1 MTIARSKLVDLGAIR
16 LYHCLSRCV
25 LRTFLFRE
33 ADESNTG
40 ERKAWPVNG
49 RRKRLSN
56 VGSNTIRRERRLVT
70 SAFLRDKFIE
80 FGMAKKQRM
89 RGYEWSM
96 LAQHDRTLL
105 GDVLQAF
112 E

>member
-1 MTIARSKLVDLGAIR
+1 MLSITFGRLNKAQPGCIPVSELV
-16 LYHCLSRCV
+16 SRP
-25 LRTFLFRE
+25 TSW
-33 ADESNTG
+33 DTQQYS
-40 ERKAWPVNG
+40 
-49 RRKRLSN
+49 
-56 VGSNTIRRERRLVT
+56 VT